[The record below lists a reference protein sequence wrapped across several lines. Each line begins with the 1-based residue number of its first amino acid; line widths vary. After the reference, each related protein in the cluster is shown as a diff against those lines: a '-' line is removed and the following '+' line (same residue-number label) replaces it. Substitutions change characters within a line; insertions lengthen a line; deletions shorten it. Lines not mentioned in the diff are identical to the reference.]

1 MFRFGRSGLELF
13 NFSEGE
19 VLFCDDVFVGFVF
32 IILLLLFWKEVFVI
46 EISCVSVWL
55 FAFGV
60 IVFSVWTSKFCCATP
75 FCRFCFVMFVLINVN
90 M

>member
-1 MFRFGRSGLELF
+1 M
-13 NFSEGE
+13 
-19 VLFCDDVFVGFVF
+19 
-32 IILLLLFWKEVFVI
+32 FVI
-46 EISCVSVWL
+46 GISRVSVWA

>member
-1 MFRFGRSGLELF
+1 MFCFVECVRNYYFFGRRGVVLRRCLCWFRFPPS
-13 NFSEGE
+13 
-19 VLFCDDVFVGFVF
+19 VF
-32 IILLLLFWKEVFVI
+32 FWKEVFVI
-46 EISCVSVWL
+46 GISRVSVWL